1 MKKQKSIK
9 VNFIMNALLTMSS
22 FLFPLI
28 SFPYVSRVLLPAG
41 TGKAAFAVSVVTYFS
56 MFAQLGIPVYGI
68 KACAKVRDD
77 KKELSK
83 TVQEI
88 FIINLITCMIAYAAF
103 GISLFTVPRI
113 EADRTLFL
121 LVSLL
126 IPFNMLGM
134 EWLYQGLEQY
144 SYITVRSIIF
154 KGLAMVATLC
164 LVRSSEDYVIYGFLM
179 IFASSASGLC
189 NFINLRRIISLKPT
203 GSYHIK
209 RHIRP
214 ILVFF
219 AMSCA
224 LTVYTSL
231 CEMLLGF
238 MSTDRQ
244 VGYYHAAARI
254 KGILVSIVTALGD
267 VLLPRAVY
275 YVEKDMKKEFEDIV
289 RKAMHFVCIVAP
301 CAIIYMILY
310 AEEGVIFILGDAY
323 GGTVLP
329 LQIIMPTLLL
339 AGISGVTGNQIL
351 IPQGKEKCV
360 LYSEIGGATV
370 NLIINFMLIPH
381 LGAVGAA
388 IATLIAEIVVLFIQ
402 YQYIRAL
409 HIACFQDVRILS
421 ILFAVLAGTATSVW
435 VGVLDIGIFWKLLL
449 SGLLFFCTYGGALI
463 LTKDSIVLES
473 ITLLRK
479 RQ

>member
-1 MKKQKSIK
+1 MQKQKSIK
-9 VNFIMNALLTMSS
+9 VNFVMNTFLTMSY
-22 FLFPLI
+22 FIFPLI

-88 FIINLITCMIAYAAF
+88 LIINIITCMIACTAF
-103 GISLFTVPRI
+103 GISLLTIPRI
-113 EADRTLFL
+113 KTDRTLFL

-126 IPFNMLGM
+126 IPFNMIGM

-144 SYITVRSIIF
+144 SYITARSIIF
-154 KGLAMVATLC
+154 KGLAMVGTLC
-164 LVRSSEDYVIYGFLM
+164 LVQTREDYVIYGFFM

-189 NFINLRRIISLKPT
+189 NFINLRKIISLKPV
-203 GSYHIK
+203 GSYHIR

-224 LTVYTSL
+224 MTVYTSL
-231 CEMLLGF
+231 CEMMLGF
-238 MSTDRQ
+238 MSTDKQ

-275 YVEKDMKKEFEDIV
+275 YIEKGMKKEFGDIV
-289 RKAMHFVCIVAP
+289 RKAMHFVWIVAP
-301 CAIIYMILY
+301 CAIVYMILY
-310 AEEGVIFILGDAY
+310 ARESVIFILGDAY
-323 GGTVLP
+323 KGTVLP

-351 IPQGKEKCV
+351 IPQGKEKSV
-360 LYSEIGGATV
+360 LYSEIGGAAV
-370 NLIINFMLIPH
+370 NVIINFTLIPQ
-381 LGAVGAA
+381 LGPVGAA
-388 IATLIAEIVVLFIQ
+388 IATLIAELVVLFIQ

-421 ILFAVLAGTATSVW
+421 IFFAS
-435 VGVLDIGIFWKLLL
+435 
-449 SGLLFFCTYGGALI
+449 
-463 LTKDSIVLES
+463 
-473 ITLLRK
+473 
-479 RQ
+479 